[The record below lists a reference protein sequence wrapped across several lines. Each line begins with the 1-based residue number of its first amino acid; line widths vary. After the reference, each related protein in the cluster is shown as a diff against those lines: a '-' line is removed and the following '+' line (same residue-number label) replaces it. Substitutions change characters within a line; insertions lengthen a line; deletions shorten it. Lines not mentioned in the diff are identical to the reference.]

1 MLTVRTALKTDLPAI
16 MKVLEAARQIMISS
30 GNPNQ

>member
-16 MKVLEAARQIMISS
+16 MKVLEAARQIMIFR
-30 GNPNQ
+30 